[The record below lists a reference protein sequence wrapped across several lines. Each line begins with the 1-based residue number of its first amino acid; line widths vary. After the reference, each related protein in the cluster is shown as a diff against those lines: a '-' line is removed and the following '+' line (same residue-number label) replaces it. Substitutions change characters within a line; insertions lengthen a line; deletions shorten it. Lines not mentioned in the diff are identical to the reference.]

1 MFLWFL
7 GHAFTTKPV
16 PEMNLTKNNSKGTDV
31 DCGNPWYHVRSRNRT
46 MRTALNSQKTGNSI
60 TIGWHWV
67 YWCYTSHVNTT
78 KALFRHETV
87 VSPCMVAAKP
97 KKFSTSSWAI
107 SWRMAQTSSRSL
119 RACVELPWGGPQL
132 AEQVHWRRFYRAP
145 FPNWSLAG
153 ASNFTSLKL
162 ELKIK
167 IHEIV
172 ICSIPQY
179 SRMHFCLDLTEVTI
193 QECKHEKSHWLHAD
207 RISQHIFWG

>member
-1 MFLWFL
+1 MWGAETELCGQHWTARRPGTASLL
-7 GHAFTTKPV
+7 G
-16 PEMNLTKNNSKGTDV
+16 GIGCIDV
-31 DCGNPWYHVRSRNRT
+31 TPAMST
-46 MRTALNSQKTGNSI
+46 L
-60 TIGWHWV
+60 
-67 YWCYTSHVNTT
+67 T

-97 KKFSTSSWAI
+97 KKFSTSCWAI

-162 ELKIK
+162 ELKLRYMKLSFVPSHNTHACIFA
-167 IHEIV
+167 
-172 ICSIPQY
+172 SISPK
-179 SRMHFCLDLTEVTI
+179 SPFRNVSM
-193 QECKHEKSHWLHAD
+193 KSHTGYMQIEFPNTFFGAKFNLIPPDH
-207 RISQHIFWG
+207 SP